1 MATSNGGDPKKVLC
15 PYDRR
20 RSGFLLGEGAATL
33 VLEEMEHA
41 QRRNARI
48 YAVLLGCGLTNDANN
63 LAISSPET
71 KDSVKAFQIALSESG
86 LKPEEVSYISG
97 HAHSS
102 VMMDRKE
109 TEVIKKVF
117 GSHAYRVAVSTIKAM
132 VGHSMG
138 GGTAMQS
145 AATCLAVH
153 EGILPPTINYEVP
166 DPELNLDYVPNQA
179 RQAEIKAAMV
189 NSFGLGGTNVV
200 IAYGKA

>member
-1 MATSNGGDPKKVLC
+1 
-15 PYDRR
+15 
-20 RSGFLLGEGAATL
+20 
-33 VLEEMEHA
+33 MEHA
-41 QRRNARI
+41 QKRNARI

-63 LAISSPET
+63 LALSSPET
-71 KDSVKAFQIALSESG
+71 RDSIKAFQIALSESG
-86 LKPEEVSYISG
+86 LKPEDVGYISG

-102 VMMDRKE
+102 VMIDKKE
-109 TEVIKKVF
+109 TAVIKKVF
-117 GSHAYRVAVSTIKAM
+117 GDHAYRLAVSTIKAM

-145 AATCLAVH
+145 AATCLAIH

-166 DPELNLDYVPNQA
+166 DPECDLDYVPNQA
-179 RQAEIKAAMV
+179 KKVDIKAAMV